1 MKVTIMSRWDA
12 VFYCYNPHTE
22 PTVMISIYGYDA
34 KVGDLMGDE
43 DAAKVAELLCAY
55 PDTDV
60 IVHCDAGISRSAGIA
75 AAILKHT
82 TGDDSS
88 IFENGLYD
96 PNQWCYQKTL
106 KALAATQ
113 TEQNIH

>member
-1 MKVTIMSRWDA
+1 
-12 VFYCYNPHTE
+12 
-22 PTVMISIYGYDA
+22 MIRRSN
-34 KVGDLMGDE
+34 E
-43 DAAKVAELLCAY
+43 SPVAELLREY

-60 IVHCDAGISRSAGIA
+60 IVHCDAGISRSAGVA

-96 PNQWCYQKTL
+96 PNLWCYQKTL
-106 KALAATQ
+106 AALRGESAS
-113 TEQNIH
+113 N